1 MNNEA
6 IERKAVGGGSRKLQI
21 VQAGQD
27 QFGIFADQ
35 ISVIVEWQEPA
46 PLPHAPT
53 SVLGVVCIQGR
64 MLTVLDLGK
73 LAGAEAGSADSPRTF
88 PRHLIALRGD
98 EQLALAVEG
107 LGEVVQLTGYAP
119 DLIDGRET
127 AGGPVL
133 VVWEREEAE
142 IKILNPKGLF
152 PAAIQGRERRQ
163 RRF

>member
-6 IERKAVGGGSRKLQI
+6 IEQKAVGGASRKLQL

-35 ISVIVEWQEPA
+35 ISAIVEWQEPA

-64 MLTVLDLGK
+64 MLTVLDLGM
-73 LAGAEAGSADSPRTF
+73 LVAEAVSADSPRTF

-119 DLIDGRET
+119 DSIDGRET

-133 VVWEREEAE
+133 VVWQREEAK

-152 PAAIQGRERRQ
+152 PTAIQGRERRQ

>member
-1 MNNEA
+1 MSSNLEQELPRGA
-6 IERKAVGGGSRKLQI
+6 SRKLQL
-21 VQAGQD
+21 VQAGHD
-27 QFGIFADQ
+27 QFAIFADH
-35 ISVIVEWQEPA
+35 ISAIVEWQELA

-73 LAGAEAGSADSPRTF
+73 LAGAEAVSADSPRTF
-88 PRHLIALRGD
+88 PTHLIALRGD

-107 LGEVVQLTGYAP
+107 LGEVVQLTGNAL
-119 DLIDGRET
+119 DSIAGQET
-127 AGGPVL
+127 VGGPVL
-133 VVWEREEAE
+133 GVWQRDEAE
-142 IKILNPKGLF
+142 IRILNPMGLF